1 MALSLCINGSIEC
14 PVSNEEDQIL
24 SPSLIFHSSIG
35 VIIKALLTM
44 LILANV
50 LATTTKRNH
59 NNVLACFDV
68 RRNLSSLV
76 KRPESTK
83 IIFIDR
89 WKVTYMLI
97 CHILHCFKPLTLY
110 TSSSIEDFYSSQS
123 QTSAIVRYMFAS
135 IPTSISYNFMITG
148 ILSMYNWYL
157 PMKRGKLSFS
167 LYVTLRALAS
177 LPIVLFM
184 ISVYIILPDCIG
196 NTSSI
201 RRWANSRSRIC
212 YSNGWWELLFISN
225 YFPSL
230 QQCNVVSWFA
240 SANMQLYI
248 MSYPLQ
254 VLFARSSQEKV
265 KLLTV
270 IALTLVSGVPC
281 FLFLTSHLSTYREF
295 LKSATDHLKDP
306 QQLDSIYF
314 NVIQYIPAYMIGL
327 WMGYKMACG
336 HRWSP
341 AGANSN
347 LLLLSSLAVLYAP
360 AVVYDVNFV
369 QTLSDTRMAVMWTIQ
384 RFIFNAMIGACI
396 FASWSRQATTVT
408 IIDRVH
414 STLSKMQ
421 YCYFLIHPL
430 VISFIGLQLD
440 DVFTSHTWFLSIL
453 FASSIIVSLFLTL
466 LVHVAVE
473 KPFHR
478 LLALSMKRKT
488 E

>member
-1 MALSLCINGSIEC
+1 MFH
-14 PVSNEEDQIL
+14 
-24 SPSLIFHSSIG
+24 SLIRI
-35 VIIKALLTM
+35 IIKALLTT

-50 LATTTKRNH
+50 VATTAKRHH

-68 RRNLSSLV
+68 RTNLLSLV

-97 CHILHCFKPLTLY
+97 CHTLHCFKPLTLY
-110 TSSSIEDFYSSQS
+110 TSRSIEHFYSSQS
-123 QTSAIVRYMFAS
+123 ETSAIVRYMFAS
-135 IPTSISYNFMITG
+135 IPTSISYNFIITG

-157 PMKRGKLSFS
+157 PMKRGRASFS

-177 LPIVLFM
+177 LPIVLF
-184 ISVYIILPDCIG
+184 IICVYIILPDCVG
-196 NTSSI
+196 DTSSI

-254 VLFARSSQEKV
+254 VLFARSSRERV
-265 KLLTV
+265 KLVTV
-270 IALTLVSGVPC
+270 IALTLLSGVPC
-281 FLFLTSHLSTYREF
+281 FLFLSSHLPTYREF
-295 LKSATDHLKDP
+295 VKSATDHLKDP

-314 NVIQYIPAYMIGL
+314 NVIQYIPAYTIGL
-327 WMGYKMACG
+327 WIGYQMACG

-341 AGANSN
+341 ARANSQ
-347 LLLLSSLAVLYAP
+347 LFLLSSLAVLYAP
-360 AVVYDVNFV
+360 ALLYDVNFV
-369 QTLSDTRMAVMWTIQ
+369 QALSDIRMATMWTIQ
-384 RFIFNAMIGACI
+384 RFIFVAMIGACI

-408 IIDRVH
+408 MMDRVH
-414 STLSKMQ
+414 SILSKMQ

-430 VISFIGLQLD
+430 VISFIGLKLD
-440 DVFTSHTWFLSIL
+440 DVFTSHTCFLSIL
-453 FASSIIVSLFLTL
+453 FASSVIISLFLTL

-478 LLALSMKRKT
+478 LLTLSMKRKT